1 MRLIHKAGIS
11 AIALHATLLAASGAQ
26 AAQQA
31 AATDDGIQDIVVTAQ
46 KRAENL
52 QNVPISI
59 YALSGD
65 SIEKAGINDVY
76 DLATYAPSFKSDNV
90 GPADPTFTMRGIG
103 SNERGA
109 GSDRSVVV
117 FLDDIYI
124 GRSAGTVFE
133 LYDIERIEMLRGPQG
148 TLSGRNVVGGAINII
163 TKKPTEDFSGAAEV
177 TLGNYNLR
185 QAKARVNGKLADG
198 VAASLSFTTRDR
210 DGFYT
215 YAPTGKDTDGISST
229 NLRSKVAITAS
240 ENLEILLSGDVS
252 RFRQD
257 GVSAKPFGVGN
268 YTKTTLGYTPLP
280 DPWTVETSRRGYA
293 EVDLW
298 GLSARADLTTDAG
311 ILTSITGFRHVKSD
325 SAQDSIGLPA
335 GYFLSYLSAAEKSD
349 FFSQELRL
357 ASLPDSGPL
366 TWVVG
371 LYFLKDSVNRIEGYD
386 RDFKGQT
393 SKPIWNQDARTT
405 SISGFAQGTYKLTD
419 QLNFTAGA
427 RYTHD
432 NKRLHN
438 ILTDASN
445 GTSTNGLTP
454 GISAFDIMAEKSF
467 NAFTPKVTIDFAP
480 SEAALIYATVSK
492 GFKSGGFQGLAPTA
506 AAATTSFFPEI
517 AWNYEIGAK
526 TRWFDN
532 RLQVNLAGFYM
543 DYKDLQVSN
552 RILTIPGDQSSA
564 LRILTNASDAVVKGV
579 ELEVLARP
587 FAGLTLSGNYAYLD
601 TEVKNFILG
610 TDGTDL
616 SGNELGKAPKNA
628 FTLSGNYVHNIDDQS
643 DISFHADYVYQS
655 SMFFFIEN
663 TVTAKEP
670 SYGILNGRI
679 TYTLNDWSFTVYG
692 RNITDKLYRTKTV
705 PVGDGAF
712 SGFGDPATY
721 GVTVG
726 YKF

>member
-11 AIALHATLLAASGAQ
+11 VIALHATLLAASGAQ

-31 AATDDGIQDIVVTAQ
+31 AATDEGIEDIVVTAQ
-46 KRAENL
+46 KRSENL

-163 TKKPTEDFSGAAEV
+163 TKKPTEDFSAAAEV

-229 NLRSKVAITAS
+229 NLRSKVAITAN

-268 YTKTTLGYTPLP
+268 YTKNTLGYTPLP

-298 GLSARADLTTDAG
+298 GLSARADLTTDMG
-311 ILTSITGFRHVKSD
+311 VFTSITGFRHVKSD

-357 ASLPDSGPL
+357 ASLPDSGRL
-366 TWVVG
+366 TWVAG
-371 LYFLKDSVNRIEGYD
+371 LYFLKDKVNRIEGYD

-393 SKPIWNQDARTT
+393 SQPIWNQDARTT

-419 QLNFTAGA
+419 QLNLTAGA

-438 ILTDASN
+438 ILIDASN

-454 GISAFDIMAEKSF
+454 GISAFDITAEKSF
-467 NAFTPKVTIDFAP
+467 NAFTPKVTIDFSP
-480 SEAALIYATVSK
+480 SEEALIYATVSK

-532 RLQVNLAGFYM
+532 RLQINLAGFYM

-564 LRILTNASDAVVKGV
+564 LRILTNASDAVVQGV

-587 FAGLTLSGNYAYLD
+587 FPGLTLSGNYAYLD

-616 SGNELGKAPKNA
+616 SGNVLGKAPKNA
-628 FTLSGNYVHNIDDQS
+628 FTLSGNYVQNIDDRS

-670 SYGILNGRI
+670 SYGILNGRVI
-679 TYTLNDWSFTVYG
+679 YTLNNWSFTVYG
-692 RNITDKLYRTKTV
+692 RNITNKLYRTKTV